1 MGLFNSKPATA
12 GPTLNLGTTVSS
24 GPSVTN
30 PWAQQAP
37 VGGAFTQGLAAS
49 FGQQHLVQQPVA
61 PPSEMEFMVALL
73 NATYPMERWV
83 SGHGFQAY
91 VEMMSSMMELVIVEF
106 FKNAKFTVDEDTGT
120 MSLDTSSLPN
130 NLQTIS
136 SENIVSEFAKVRA
149 DAEKVKTDASA
160 LQDQIINFTK
170 QSMLGT
176 ALDSALADPGFLQRA
191 GQGVGALGRGLIG
204 MK

>member
-1 MGLFNSKPATA
+1 
-12 GPTLNLGTTVSS
+12 
-24 GPSVTN
+24 
-30 PWAQQAP
+30 
-37 VGGAFTQGLAAS
+37 
-49 FGQQHLVQQPVA
+49 
-61 PPSEMEFMVALL
+61 MVALL

-83 SGHGFQAY
+83 SGNGFQSF
-91 VEMMSSMMELVIVEF
+91 VEMMSSMMELVVVEF
-106 FKNAKFTVDEDTGT
+106 FKGAKFIIDEDTGT

-136 SENIVSEFAKVRA
+136 SENIVSEFSKVRA

-160 LQDQIINFTK
+160 LQDQIIHFTQ
-170 QSMLGT
+170 QSMLGS
-176 ALDSALADPGFLQRA
+176 ALDSALADPGFLTRA